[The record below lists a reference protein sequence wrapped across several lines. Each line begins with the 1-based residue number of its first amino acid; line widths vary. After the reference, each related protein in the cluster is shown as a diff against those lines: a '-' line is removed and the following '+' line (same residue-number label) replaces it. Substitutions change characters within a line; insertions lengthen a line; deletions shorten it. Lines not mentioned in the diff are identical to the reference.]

1 MAPTSDPHRIVGNI
15 VHAKAIHVTNLAE
28 CARRYGSK
36 KKTKKLRGVVQNVI
50 FSNDLGRRRTNI
62 VATYQLGGNV
72 EKTVTLNSRS
82 VIVGP
87 PRRIYWINTKEEV
100 GTALK
105 NVDYMPNNTCPS
117 YI

>member
-1 MAPTSDPHRIVGNI
+1 MAPTSDPRRIVGNI

-72 EKTVTLNSRS
+72 ENNITLIIRS
-82 VIVGP
+82 VVASP
-87 PRRIYWINTKEEV
+87 P
-100 GTALK
+100 
-105 NVDYMPNNTCPS
+105 P
-117 YI
+117 